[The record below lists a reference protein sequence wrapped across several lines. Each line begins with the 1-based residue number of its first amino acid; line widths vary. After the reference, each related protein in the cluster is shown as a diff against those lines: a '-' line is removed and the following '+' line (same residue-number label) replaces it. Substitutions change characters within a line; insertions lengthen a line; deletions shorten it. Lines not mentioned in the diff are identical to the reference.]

1 MDIIE
6 ALARQTEPKSEPKT
20 RQTEPKS
27 EPKTRQVHN
36 GQLTVHDDIFKLQC
50 QELKLADDIIDDLM
64 SEPVTERDNYLM
76 YFRGRQ

>member
-6 ALARQTEPKSEPKT
+6 ALSRQSEPNN
-20 RQTEPKS
+20 

-36 GQLTVHDDIFKLQC
+36 GQLTVHDDIFKMQC